1 VARAPARGRPVRGVA
16 GWPANGGIAVIPA
29 SRWRLLGVTLVVVG
43 LLAVLGARLWYLQVD
58 TRGTYAALSADDR
71 IRDIVQPS
79 VRGEILDDTGQPIVG
94 NQSSLTIAV
103 NVATIAGQ
111 SDGGKAELA
120 RLATLLGTSVTTL
133 RERTRLCTRGVQQP
147 CWQGSP
153 YQPIPVAQNVSQQVA
168 LTVLENKAAYPD
180 VTASIQPAIQYAQ
193 PISTAAAQLVG
204 YLQPITAQEV
214 KQLHTPVTGFS
225 GDDLVGQSGLEAQ
238 YDKELRGTTGMDEV
252 SVSASGEVLSTI
264 KDVKPQPGDDL
275 VTSINSNV
283 QIATE
288 NALQTAIQNTQ
299 AEGNTSATSG
309 AAVVMTTTGRIVAM
323 ASYPTYD
330 PSIWSGGINDQQF
343 QQLFGTGQGEP
354 ILERATQG
362 QYFPGSTWKVTTT
375 AAAVNAG
382 YPLDGTYDCPASIT
396 VGGKTFNND
405 FASGGPMSLTEALV
419 RSCDTVFYNFG
430 LDIWLKDNRQDD
442 VVTSPKFPVQEMQQ
456 TELGWGFGKPTGIDL
471 PGEAGGTVPTR
482 EWLYYFYQD
491 NAHTGQNWC
500 KNGNANGSYIQQIE
514 YDDCTTGNIWT
525 PGQAINAAV
534 GQGYVDV
541 TPLQLAT
548 AYAALANGG
557 TLYSPRIGEELLSPA
572 GKVVQNI
579 DPPVAGHLPA
589 SGATLAYI
597 RNALQGV
604 LTGQGTAAGAFGGF
618 PLNQICVA
626 GKTGTAQVFGRLATS
641 NFASY
646 APCNNP
652 QYVVV
657 MMIPNSGYGADVSA
671 PAIRQI
677 WDSIYGLEG
686 HPPALKNG
694 QLPAAP
700 TISNAGR
707 VVPTAAQIGPGQA
720 QPGLAGFAAEPS
732 QLADTEPGGRPI
744 LGRPG

>member
-1 VARAPARGRPVRGVA
+1 M
-16 GWPANGGIAVIPA
+16 IPA
-29 SRWRLLGVTLVVVG
+29 SRWRLLSVTLVVVG

-58 TRGTYAALSADDR
+58 SRGTYVALSAADR
-71 IRDIVQPS
+71 IRNIVQPP
-79 VRGEILDDTGQPIVG
+79 VRGEILDDSGQPIVQ
-94 NQSSLTIAV
+94 NQSTLTVAV
-103 NVATIAGQ
+103 NEATIGQ
-111 SDGGKAELA
+111 RADGGKAELT
-120 RLATLLGTSVTTL
+120 RLANLLGISTTVL
-133 RERTRLCTRGVQQP
+133 SERTRLCTVGVKQP
-147 CWQGSP
+147 CWPGSP
-153 YQPIPVAQNVSQQVA
+153 YQPIPVAENVSQQIA
-168 LTVLENKAAYPD
+168 LTILENHAAYPD
-180 VTASIQPAIQYAQ
+180 VTASIQPTIQYVQ
-193 PISTAAAQLVG
+193 PISTAAAQMVG

-214 KQLHTPVTGFS
+214 KQLHVPVTGFA

-238 YDKELRGTTGMDEV
+238 YDKQLRGTTGIDEV
-252 SVSASGEVLSTI
+252 SVNASGQVMSTI

-275 VTSINSNV
+275 VTSINSNI

-288 NALQTAIQNTQ
+288 NALQNAIMNTQ
-299 AEGNTSATSG
+299 AEGNTQATSG

-323 ASYPTYD
+323 ASYPTYN
-330 PSIWSGGINDQQF
+330 PSIWSGGISQQQF

-362 QYFPGSTWKVTTT
+362 QYFPGSTWKVTT
-375 AAAVNAG
+375 ASAAVNAG
-382 YPLDGTYDCPASIT
+382 YPVDGSYDCPASIT
-396 VGGKTFNND
+396 VGGHTFNND
-405 FASGGPMSLTEALV
+405 FGNGGSMSLHDALV

-430 LDIWLKDNRQDD
+430 YDIWLKDNRQYD

-471 PGEAGGTVPTR
+471 PGEAIGTVPTR

-500 KNGNANGSYIQQIE
+500 KNGKANGSYIQQIE
-514 YDDCTTGNIWT
+514 FDDCTTGNIWT
-525 PGQAINAAV
+525 PGQAINAAI
-534 GQGYVDV
+534 GQGYVAV
-541 TPLQLAT
+541 TPLQLAS

-579 DPPVAGHLPA
+579 VPPVAGHLPA

-597 RNALQGV
+597 RSALQGV

-618 PLNQICVA
+618 PLNKICVA
-626 GKTGTAQVFGRLATS
+626 GKTGTAQVAGRLATS

-694 QLPAAP
+694 QLPAPP
-700 TISNAGR
+700 TINSAGR

-720 QPGLAGFAAEPS
+720 QPGVAGLATGPV
-732 QLADTEPGGRPI
+732 QVADTEPGGRPI
-744 LGRPG
+744 VGRPG